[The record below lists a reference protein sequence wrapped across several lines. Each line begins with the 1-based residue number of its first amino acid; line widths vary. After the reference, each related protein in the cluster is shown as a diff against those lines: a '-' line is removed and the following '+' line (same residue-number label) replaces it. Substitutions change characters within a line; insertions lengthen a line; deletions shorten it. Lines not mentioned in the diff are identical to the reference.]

1 MKRKLIIP
9 LGIILITGIL
19 IFINET
25 FDVPNLK
32 YFAMPFIAGVVLL
45 VYRFLNNK
53 SH

>member
-25 FDVPNLK
+25 FDVPNLQN
-32 YFAMPFIAGVVLL
+32 FAMVIIGGVVVLGMKY
-45 VYRFLNNK
+45 VR
-53 SH
+53 

>member
-25 FDVPNLK
+25 FDIPNLK

-45 VYRFLNNK
+45 GMKYF
-53 SH
+53 